1 MNQTSKVIQHLRRS
15 VLLHDGAGLTDG
27 KLLECF
33 IEHRDEAAF
42 AALVKR
48 YGPMVWGVCHRLLNH
63 HDAEDAFQATFL
75 VLVRKA
81 ASIKPR
87 EMVGNWL
94 YGVAHQMA
102 LQARRT
108 ATRRRAKEKQ
118 VREMPDA
125 KAEQQ
130 DLWDDLRPLLDQ
142 ALSHL
147 PDKYRAV
154 IVLCDLEGK
163 TRKETAQQLGCPEG
177 TVAGRLARARSIL
190 AKRLT
195 RHGLAM
201 SSGALAAML
210 TEKAASACVPTSAL
224 SSTIQGASLFATG
237 QAATTGA
244 ISIQAVALTEG
255 VLKTMLMS
263 KLKAALAVALVLGL
277 MATGATVLTGRM
289 ATEKDDKPPITG
301 EYVIKPQKQEKG
313 GIAWGEEIDG
323 LQAGLD
329 ILPNE
334 HRTYHHG
341 QTITLVVR
349 VRNVGKQTVKFEY
362 IRQFLDENSPVVTD
376 AEGKTV
382 PQVRYGVTGLV
393 HPAVEVSLAPGQE
406 IQLESRVGGKSGAKR
421 ELKPASDREKPSKGK
436 YPPLYAT
443 GKVSL
448 QYERVFGNTSIG
460 QIQLDPKISKLATG
474 KLEIDIK
481 PDPPSPASASNKAL
495 IDSNKSGVKALE
507 AKGGQKPRRIKYED
521 FVELNH
527 AGGGAAA
534 TGIRGKGGFT
544 VVPLKS
550 VNGRSTFVISFSVK
564 EAELAEEPDFQVVA
578 VDGNG
583 KRHEAKPM
591 SVSAG
596 GNGLAVVTLVP
607 EFDLASDNIKSFVIQ
622 RRARYEDFVELGHGI
637 EDIAA
642 AGLGD
647 KGGFIIVELKMKG
660 DEGSS
665 TFAISFAV
673 KDSEPNRQIDLWPEH
688 DEPDYQVVAVDHKGK
703 RHQAQ
708 LGGMGGTAAGNG
720 ARVVTLL
727 PAFDLKSEDIESFV
741 IQRRIK

>member
-1 MNQTSKVIQHLRRS
+1 MNRTSKVIQHLRRT

-33 IEHRDEAAF
+33 LSHRDEAAF

-48 YGPMVWGVCHRLLNH
+48 HGPMVWGVCRRLLNH
-63 HDAEDAFQATFL
+63 QDAEDAFQATFL
-75 VLVRKA
+75 VLTRKA

-94 YGVAHQMA
+94 YGVAHQTA

-108 ATRRRAKEKQ
+108 ATRRRAREKQ

-142 ALSHL
+142 ELSRL
-147 PDKYRAV
+147 PDKYRAI

-177 TVAGRLARARSIL
+177 TVAGRLARARSML
-190 AKRLT
+190 AKRLA
-195 RHGLAM
+195 RHGLAV

-210 TEKAASACVPTSAL
+210 SEKVASACVPTSAL
-224 SSTIQGASLFATG
+224 SSTIQAASLFAVG

-263 KLKAALAVALVLGL
+263 KLKAALAVVLVLGFL
-277 MATGATVLTGRM
+277 ATGATVLTGR
-289 ATEKDDKPPITG
+289 AAKDDKPPITG
-301 EYVIKPQKQEKG
+301 ENVIKPQKQAKG
-313 GIAWGEEIDG
+313 GIAWGKEVGG

-349 VRNVGKQTVKFEY
+349 VRNVGTQTVKFEY
-362 IRQFLDENSPVVTD
+362 IRQYLDENSPVVTD

-382 PQVRYGVTGLV
+382 PQVKLDVTGLV
-393 HPAVEVSLAPGQE
+393 HPAVEVNLAPGQE
-406 IQLESRVGGKSGAKR
+406 IQLESRIGGKSGAKR
-421 ELKPASDREKPSKGK
+421 ELKPASDREKPFKGK
-436 YPPLYAT
+436 FPPLYGT

-460 QIQLDPKISKLATG
+460 QIQLDPELSKLATG

-481 PDPPSPASASNKAL
+481 PDPPTPAPASENPLIGSKKRGAKAP
-495 IDSNKSGVKALE
+495 E
-507 AKGGQKPRRIKYED
+507 AKGEQEPRRIKHED

-527 AGGGAAA
+527 GGGIAVA

-550 VNGRSTFVISFSVK
+550 VNGSSTFAISFSVK
-564 EAELAEEPDFQVVA
+564 EEELTNEPDFQVVA

-583 KRHEAKPM
+583 KRHEAKTCN

-596 GNGLAVVTLVP
+596 GNGTAVVTLVP
-607 EFDLASDNIKSFVIQ
+607 EFDLASENIKSFVIR
-622 RRARYEDFVELGHGI
+622 RRATYEDFIELGHSGDAI
-637 EDIAA
+637 GAM
-642 AGLGD
+642 GLGD
-647 KGGFIIVELKMKG
+647 KGGFIVVPLKTEG
-660 DEGSS
+660 GEGSS

-673 KDSEPNRQIDLWPEH
+673 KDPELKGQTDLWMGN
-688 DEPDYQVVAVDHKGK
+688 DKPDYQVVAVDRKGK
-703 RHQAQ
+703 RHQAK
-708 LGGMGGTAAGNG
+708 MGVMGTAVGNG
-720 ARVVTLL
+720 ARVVTLM
-727 PAFDLKSEDIESFV
+727 PAFDLKRADIKSLV

>member
-1 MNQTSKVIQHLRRS
+1 MNRTSKVIQHLRRT

-48 YGPMVWGVCHRLLNH
+48 HGPMVWGVCHRLLNH

-94 YGVAHQMA
+94 YGVAHQTV

-118 VREMPDA
+118 VREMPETGA
-125 KAEQQ
+125 VQQ

-142 ALSHL
+142 ELRRL

-163 TRKETAQQLGCPEG
+163 TRKETAEQLGCPEG

-210 TEKAASACVPTSAL
+210 TGRAASAYVPTATL
-224 SSTIQGASLFATG
+224 SSTLQAASLFASG
-237 QAATTGA
+237 QAATSGA
-244 ISIQAVALTEG
+244 ISIQAIALTEG
-255 VLKTMLMS
+255 VLKAMLMS
-263 KLKAALAVALVLGL
+263 KLKAALAVVLVLGFL
-277 MATGATVLTGRM
+277 ATGATVLTGRT
-289 ATEKDDKPPITG
+289 ATEKDDKPPIK
-301 EYVIKPQKQEKG
+301 EKQGQRKESF
-313 GIAWGEEIDG
+313 IAS
-323 LQAGLD
+323 
-329 ILPNE
+329 
-334 HRTYHHG
+334 
-341 QTITLVVR
+341 
-349 VRNVGKQTVKFEY
+349 K
-362 IRQFLDENSPVVTD
+362 
-376 AEGKTV
+376 
-382 PQVRYGVTGLV
+382 
-393 HPAVEVSLAPGQE
+393 
-406 IQLESRVGGKSGAKR
+406 KSGAKA
-421 ELKPASDREKPSKGK
+421 P
-436 YPPLYAT
+436 
-443 GKVSL
+443 
-448 QYERVFGNTSIG
+448 
-460 QIQLDPKISKLATG
+460 
-474 KLEIDIK
+474 
-481 PDPPSPASASNKAL
+481 
-495 IDSNKSGVKALE
+495 E
-507 AKGGQKPRRIKYED
+507 AKGGQKARRIKYED
-521 FVELNH
+521 FAELNH
-527 AGGGAAA
+527 GGVGAAA

-550 VNGRSTFVISFSVK
+550 INGSSTFAISFSVK

-583 KRHEAKPM
+583 KRHEAKTTR
-591 SVSAG
+591 VSAG
-596 GNGLAVVTLVP
+596 GRGLAVVTLVA

-622 RRARYEDFVELGHGI
+622 RRARYEDFVELGHGV

-647 KGGFIIVELKMKG
+647 KGGFIVVPLKIKG
-660 DEGSS
+660 AEGSS

-673 KDSEPNRQIDLWPEH
+673 KDSEPNRPIDLWTEH
-688 DEPDYQVVAVDHKGK
+688 DEPDYRVVAVDRKGK
-703 RHQAQ
+703 RHQAKI
-708 LGGMGGTAAGNG
+708 GSMGTAAGNG